1 MDPLDLLALVVTL
14 GLFAYLVIVLFYPE
28 DFS

>member
-1 MDPLDLLALVVTL
+1 MDPLDLLALIVTL
-14 GLFAYLVIVLFYPE
+14 GVFIYLLIVLFHPE